1 MARTQQLMLS
11 SDVGARLDELL
22 STRFGHAGFRPYQR
36 DVCVAAAQGADV
48 LLVMPTGAGKSLC
61 YQMPG
66 VAREGVT
73 LVISPLIALMEDQA
87 TKLVQS
93 GFRAERIHSGI
104 PRERARAA
112 CRMYLDGTLDFLFI
126 APERM
131 RVPGFP
137 EMLGRRPPS
146 LIAID
151 EAHCIS
157 AWGHDF
163 RPDYRMLK
171 HHLPLL
177 GGAPIM
183 ALTATATPEVQED
196 IVRELGMKSERRF
209 IHGFR
214 RDNIAVEVCERTPKE
229 RLPAVAEL
237 LADPARRPA
246 IVYAQARKT
255 AEEVARA
262 LPAACKAESYH
273 AGMLSRERERV
284 QRAFLS
290 GECDVVVATIA
301 FGMGVDKADVRSVVH
316 LSLPGSVE
324 GYYQEI
330 GRAGRDGLPSRAVLM
345 QSFQDVKTH
354 QFFFER
360 DYPEVARLTEV
371 TRLCTARRETRDT
384 LLSRM
389 DVDGDVLDKIL
400 EKLWMFGVVTE
411 DLDGV
416 LLVSETDFERAYTAQ
431 RSHRWQQTENMQ
443 RFAETAQCR
452 MAALVMHFGD
462 IDDARF
468 RCGICDVCAPDKC
481 IMQSFRGASQAEE
494 RVAAFVRAELRTQ
507 EGMSAGQMHRAV
519 SERETVDRKLFDL
532 VMRALVSRGE
542 VRLAQDSF
550 VKDGRTLIFHRLF
563 LGPDAND
570 AGAPLSITEKKNVLG
585 ATRARARDRK
595 KAGPQASD
603 AQGKSAKD
611 ALDAVQNAPLIAA
624 LRDFRKAEASR
635 AKVPA
640 FRILTDRVLFGIV
653 ERAPRSV
660 DELCT
665 VKGIGPSLAN
675 KYGKKILELIAAHPD
690 I

>member
-1 MARTQQLMLS
+1 M
-11 SDVGARLDELL
+11 GARIDALL
-22 STRFGHAGFRPYQR
+22 SARFGHPRFRPYQR
-36 DVCVAAAQGADV
+36 DVCLAAAEGMDV

-61 YQMPG
+61 YQLPG
-66 VAREGVT
+66 VARGGVT

-87 TKLVQS
+87 TKLTQS

-112 CRMYLDGTLDFLFI
+112 CRMYLDGNLDFLFM

-137 EMLGRRPPS
+137 EMLGRRPPA
-146 LIAID
+146 LVAID

-171 HHLPLL
+171 HHLPHLR
-177 GGAPIM
+177 GAPVI
-183 ALTATATPEVQED
+183 ALTATATPQVQED
-196 IVRELGMKSERRF
+196 IVRELGMTNERRF

-229 RLPAVAEL
+229 RLPAVVEL
-237 LADPARRPA
+237 LADAARRPA

-262 LPAACKAESYH
+262 FPAACKAEAYH
-273 AGMLSRERERV
+273 AGMLSSERERV

-290 GECDVVVATIA
+290 GDCDVVVATIA
-301 FGMGVDKADVRSVVH
+301 FGMGIDKADVRSVVH

-330 GRAGRDGLPSRAVLM
+330 GRAGRDALPSRAVLM
-345 QSFQDVKTH
+345 HSFTDVKTH

-360 DYPEVARLTEV
+360 DYPEVARLTEAM
-371 TRLCTARRETRDT
+371 RLLHARKETRDT
-384 LLSRM
+384 LLSKM
-389 DVDGDVLDKIL
+389 EVDGDVLDKIL
-400 EKLWMFGVVTE
+400 EKLWMFGAVTE
-411 DLDGV
+411 DEDGV
-416 LLVSETDFERAYTAQ
+416 LVANQTDFERGYSLQ

-462 IDDARF
+462 TDDARL

-481 IMQSFRGASQAEE
+481 IMQSFRSASPLEE
-494 RVAAFVRAELRTQ
+494 RVAAFLRTQLRAQ

-519 SERETVDRKLFDL
+519 DAGESVDRKLFDL
-532 VMRALVSRGE
+532 VLRALTSRGE

-550 VKDGRTLIFHRLF
+550 VKDGRTLVFHRLF
-563 LGPDAND
+563 LGPDAE
-570 AGAPLSITEKKNVLG
+570 GANGPLSITEKKSVAG
-585 ATRARARDRK
+585 AVRSRK
-595 KAGPQASD
+595 KSEKQSGAVGAKGSRNAGGVI
-603 AQGKSAKD
+603 AQGLSA
-611 ALDAVQNAPLIAA
+611 AQNAPLIAA
-624 LRDFRKAEASR
+624 LRDFRKVEALR

-640 FRILTDRVLFGIV
+640 FRVLTDRVLVGIV
-653 ERAPRSV
+653 ERAPRSI
-660 DELCT
+660 DELTT
-665 VKGIGPSLAN
+665 VSGVGPSLAN
-675 KYGKKILELIAAHPD
+675 KYGKRIIELVKAHTGD
-690 I
+690 